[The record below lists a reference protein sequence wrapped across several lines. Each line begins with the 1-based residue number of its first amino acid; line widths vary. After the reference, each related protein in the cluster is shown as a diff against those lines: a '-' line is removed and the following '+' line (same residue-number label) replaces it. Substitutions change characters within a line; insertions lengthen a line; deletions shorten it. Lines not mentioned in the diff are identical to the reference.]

1 MPDNFDDLF
10 DRFMRYVKIETTS
23 SEESGTSPSTPTQHD
38 LAKVLYEELTAL
50 GAEDVYYDE
59 DHCYVYGGLP
69 GYGEALGFI
78 AHMDTSPAVSGKDVK
93 PRIIKNYDGNDYLL
107 KPGMFPELN
116 NHLGED
122 LIATD
127 GTTLLGADDKAGVAE
142 IMFALRYLAGHPD
155 IKHRKIRVCFTPD
168 EEIGAGVDHIDLEK
182 FGAKEAYTVDGG
194 KLGELE
200 YECFNAAWA
209 TVTVRGTSVHPGSA
223 KNLMKNASLLAIE
236 FNSLLPA
243 AERPE
248 HTEGR
253 EGFYMLGEISG
264 SIDSATLKYIIRDH
278 DRAKFEARK
287 ETLERITA
295 FLNGKYG
302 EGTFTLA
309 MGDSYYNMIE
319 VLRDHMELVENARRV
334 MAELGI
340 TPIENPIRG
349 GTDGARLSFMGIP
362 CPNLCTGGYNYH
374 GRYEYASMQEMEKCA
389 EIVLALM
396 KG

>member
-69 GYGEALGFI
+69 GYGEVLGFI

-93 PRIIKNYDGNDYLL
+93 PRIIKKYDGNDSLL

-142 IMFALRYLAGHPD
+142 IMFALRYFAGHPD

-168 EEIGAGVDHIDLEK
+168 EEIGAGVNHIDLEK

-223 KNLMKNASLLAIE
+223 KDLMKNASLLAIE

-278 DRAKFEARK
+278 DRVKFEARK